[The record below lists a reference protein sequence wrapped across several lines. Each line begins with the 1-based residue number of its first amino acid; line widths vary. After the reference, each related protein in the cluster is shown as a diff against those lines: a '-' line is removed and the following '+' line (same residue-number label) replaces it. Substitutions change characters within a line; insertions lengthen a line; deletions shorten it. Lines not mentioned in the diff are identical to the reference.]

1 MLLWDMDRYADAG
14 GFGPGRRGRGG
25 PPIRTVHFWGEK
37 CWEMM
42 NLEKIETYRNPF
54 EKGKGR
60 DIETSSC
67 GSTWLGHGWAT
78 RAPSASLNLRDGA
91 GEKRERERGIVTVF
105 FEFGVYLHGRQCLK
119 NFTSHIRSANPGC
132 SASVSLRRLL
142 RKKVRKSRT
151 PFLSWPFEDFWCW
164 WKHVKAYGNSMQ
176 QKNHGAIHISYS
188 YVMYAGYQWMSSDI
202 MSWFCL
208 LTMFLGKGVGQE
220 SPPAGGP
227 RAWHWRFHW
236 PLWHQR
242 EVRHRIWN

>member
-91 GEKRERERGIVTVF
+91 GEKERERGIVTVF